1 MTALLHLLPHFRRR
15 ALGLSVALF
24 LAVLTLMAGVA
35 LLGVSGWF
43 LTSAFLASSLAPFN
57 LFGPSA
63 SIRALSMLRIGARY
77 GERVAGHEATLRLL
91 SDLRR
96 WLFLKMIPLGP
107 ERLGRL
113 RGGDLVARLTADVDA
128 LDTVFLFAFAP
139 IVTAL
144 IGGAVLALVFHI
156 ALPPAAWIMG
166 VALLLAALGVP
177 IWLVRRSRQPGKAI
191 AQASGDLRSAVLDG
205 VEGHADLIAFDATD
219 LAQTRIAHA
228 ARDAGTARLRLARAA
243 ADGQAV
249 VQALAGLS
257 AIGVLAAGIVSLRAG
272 TLSAPWMVGIVL
284 ATLAVFEVVGP
295 IMRGA
300 TRLSVAAAAATRIDA
315 LTRGP
320 GGPADPVAPR
330 QVAGHGVLAFEN
342 VRFGYDTTRPVLD
355 GFSLRIEPGERVALV
370 GPSGAGKST
379 VLQLLLR
386 LDDVQGG
393 AITFDGVDI
402 RHLAQADWHRRV
414 ALLAQDA
421 PVFLGTIRDN
431 LRIGDPLADD
441 ARCLR
446 MLDHARLGDF
456 VRGLPQGL
464 DTWLGEAG
472 GTLSAGQARRLCLA
486 RALLSPASLIVLD
499 EPTTGLDRD
508 NELAFFHD
516 ITHATQGRTVLLV
529 THAHLPQG
537 TVDRVIRLK

>member
-1 MTALLHLLPHFRRR
+1 MTALLSLLPHFRRR
-15 ALGLSVALF
+15 VWGLSFALA

-77 GERVAGHEATLRLL
+77 GERVTGHEATLRLL

-96 WLFLKMIPLGP
+96 WLFLRMIPLGP

-139 IVTAL
+139 IATAL
-144 IGGAVLALVFHI
+144 IGGAVLAIVFHI

-166 VALLLAALGVP
+166 SALLLAALGVP
-177 IWLVRRSRQPGKAI
+177 IWLVRRSRRPGEAV
-191 AQASGDLRSAVLDG
+191 AQTSGDLRAAVLDG
-205 VEGHADLIAFDATD
+205 VEGHADLIAFDAID
-219 LAQTRIAHA
+219 LAQDRFEHA
-228 ARDAGTARLRLARAA
+228 ARDAGAARLRLARAA
-243 ADGQAV
+243 ADGQAC

-257 AIGVLAAGIVSLRAG
+257 AIGVLAAGIVALRAN
-272 TLSAPWMVGIVL
+272 TLSAPWMVGMVL
-284 ATLAVFEVVGP
+284 ATLAIFEVVGP

-300 TRLSVAAAAATRIDA
+300 TRLSVAAAAATRIEA
-315 LTRGP
+315 LIS
-320 GGPADPVAPR
+320 GPAGPEDPAAPR
-330 QVAGHGVLAFEN
+330 KVSDHGALVFDR
-342 VRFGYDTTRPVLD
+342 VRYGYDAARPVLSD
-355 GFSLRIEPGERVALV
+355 FSLRIDSGERVALV
-370 GPSGAGKST
+370 GASGAGKST

-402 RHLAQADWHRRV
+402 RQMAQADWHRHV
-414 ALLAQDA
+414 ALLSQDA

-431 LRIGDPLADD
+431 LYIGDPLADD

-456 VRGLPQGL
+456 VRSLPRGL

-486 RALLSPASLIVLD
+486 RALLSPARLIVLD

-508 NELAFFHD
+508 NELAFFRD
-516 ITHATQGRTVLLV
+516 IVHATQGRTVLLV
-529 THAHLPQG
+529 THANLPDG
-537 TVDRVIRLK
+537 TVDRIVKMG

>member
-1 MTALLHLLPHFRRR
+1 MSALLSLLPHFRRR
-15 ALGLSVALF
+15 IWGLSIALA
-24 LAVLTLMAGVA
+24 LAVLTLSAGVA

-77 GERVAGHEATLRLL
+77 GERVTGHEATLRLL

-96 WLFLKMIPLGP
+96 WLFLRMIPLGP

-139 IVTAL
+139 IATAL
-144 IGGAVLALVFHI
+144 IGGAVLAVVFHI

-166 VALLLAALGVP
+166 MALLLAALGVP
-177 IWLVRRSRQPGKAI
+177 VWLVTRSRRPGEAV
-191 AQASGDLRSAVLDG
+191 AQTSGDLRAAVLDG
-205 VEGHADLIAFDATD
+205 VEGHADLIAFDAID
-219 LAQTRIAHA
+219 LAQDRFAHA
-228 ARDAGTARLRLARAA
+228 ARDAGCARLRLARAA
-243 ADGQAV
+243 ADGQAC

-257 AIGVLAAGIVSLRAG
+257 AIGVLAAGIVALRAG
-272 TLSAPWMVGIVL
+272 SLSAPWMVGMVL
-284 ATLAVFEVVGP
+284 ATLAIFEVVGP

-300 TRLSVAAAAATRIDA
+300 TRLSVAAAAATRIEA
-315 LTRGP
+315 LTS
-320 GGPADPVAPR
+320 GPAGPQDPPAPR
-330 QVAGHGVLAFEN
+330 KVSEYGALVFDR
-342 VRFGYDTTRPVLD
+342 VRYGYEAARPVLSD
-355 GFSLRIEPGERVALV
+355 FSLRIDSGERVALV
-370 GPSGAGKST
+370 GASGAGKST

-386 LDDVQGG
+386 LDDVQRG

-402 RHLAQADWHRRV
+402 RQMAQADWHRHV
-414 ALLAQDA
+414 ALLSQDA

-431 LRIGDPLADD
+431 LHIGDPLADD

-456 VRGLPQGL
+456 VRSLPRGL

-508 NELAFFHD
+508 NEVAFFRD
-516 ITHATQGRTVLLV
+516 IAHATQGRTILLV
-529 THAHLPQG
+529 THAKLPAG
-537 TVDRVIRLK
+537 TVDRVVKMG

>member
-1 MTALLHLLPHFRRR
+1 MTALWSLLPHFRRR
-15 ALGLSVALF
+15 ALGLSAALA
-24 LAVLTLMAGVA
+24 LAILTLVAGVA

-43 LTSAFLASSLAPFN
+43 LTSAFLASSVAPFN

-77 GERVAGHEATLRLL
+77 GERVTGHEATLRLL

-96 WLFLKMIPLGP
+96 WLFLRMIPLNP

-139 IVTAL
+139 IATAL
-144 IGGAVLALVFHI
+144 VGGAVLAVVFHI
-156 ALPPAAWIMG
+156 VLPPAAWIMG
-166 VALLLAALGVP
+166 TALLLAALGVP
-177 IWLVRRSRQPGKAI
+177 VWLVRRSRRPGAAV
-191 AQASGDLRSAVLDG
+191 AQTSGDLRASVLDA

-219 LAQTRIAHA
+219 LAHARFTHA
-228 ARDAGTARLRLARAA
+228 AHDAGTARLRLARAA
-243 ADGQAV
+243 ADGQAC

-257 AIGVLAAGIVSLRAG
+257 AVGVLAAGIVALRADS
-272 TLSAPWMVGIVL
+272 LSAPWMVGMVL
-284 ATLAVFEVVGP
+284 ATLAIFEVVAP

-300 TRLSVAAAAATRIDA
+300 TRLSVAAAAATRIEA
-315 LTRGP
+315 LTDGP
-320 GGPADPVAPR
+320 PGPTDPAVPR
-330 QVAGHGVLAFEN
+330 NVSGQGVLAFEQ
-342 VRFGYDTTRPVLD
+342 VRYGYDTARPVLD
-355 GFSLRIEPGERVALV
+355 GFSMRIAPGERVALV
-370 GPSGAGKST
+370 GASGAGKST

-393 AITFDGVDI
+393 AITVDGVDI
-402 RHLAQADWHRRV
+402 REMAQADWHRQV
-414 ALLAQDA
+414 AWLAQDA
-421 PVFLGTIRDN
+421 PIFLGTIRDN

-446 MLDHARLGDF
+446 MLDHARLGEF

-464 DTWLGEAG
+464 ETWLGEAG

-486 RALLSPASLIVLD
+486 RALLSPARLIVLD

-508 NELAFFHD
+508 NELAFFQD
-516 ITHATQGRTVLLV
+516 IVHATQGRTVLLV
-529 THAHLPQG
+529 THAQLPAG
-537 TVDRVIRLK
+537 TVDRIIRLG

>member
-1 MTALLHLLPHFRRR
+1 MSALLSLLPHFRRR
-15 ALGLSVALF
+15 ALGLSFALA

-43 LTSAFLASSLAPFN
+43 LTSAFLAGGLVPFN

-77 GERVAGHEATLRLL
+77 GERLTGHDATLRLL

-96 WLFLKMIPLGP
+96 WLFLRMIPLAP

-139 IVTAL
+139 IATAL
-144 IGGAVLALVFHI
+144 IGGAVLAVLFHAI
-156 ALPPAAWIMG
+156 LPPAAWVMG
-166 VALLLAALGVP
+166 IALLLAALGVP
-177 IWLVRRSRQPGKAI
+177 IWLVRRSRHPGAAV
-191 AQASGDLRSAVLDG
+191 AQTSGDLRAAVLDG
-205 VEGHADLIAFDATD
+205 VEGHADLIAFDAID
-219 LAQTRIAHA
+219 LAQTRFTDA
-228 ARDAGTARLRLARAA
+228 ARDAGAARLRLARAA
-243 ADGQAV
+243 ADGQAC
-249 VQALAGLS
+249 VQAMAGL
-257 AIGVLAAGIVSLRAG
+257 AAVGVLATGIAALRAG
-272 TLSAPWMVGIVL
+272 ELSAPWMVGMVL
-284 ATLAVFEVVGP
+284 ATLAIFEVVAP

-300 TRLSVAAAAATRIDA
+300 TRLSVAAAAATRINA
-315 LTRGP
+315 LTDGP
-320 GGPADPVAPR
+320 AGPADPTVPRKVAE
-330 QVAGHGVLAFEN
+330 HGVLVFDS
-342 VRFGYDTTRPVLD
+342 VRYGYDASQPVLRD
-355 GFSLRIEPGERVALV
+355 FSLQIETGERVALV
-370 GPSGAGKST
+370 GPSGVGKST

-393 AITFDGVDI
+393 AIRFDGVDI
-402 RHLAQADWHRRV
+402 RDMAQADWHRHV
-414 ALLAQDA
+414 ALLSQDA
-421 PVFLGTIRDN
+421 PVFLGSIRDN
-431 LRIGDPLADD
+431 LRIGDPLADE

-456 VRGLPQGL
+456 VRSLPQGL

-486 RALLSPASLIVLD
+486 RALLSPACLIVLD

-508 NELAFFHD
+508 NEVAFFRD
-516 ITHATQGRTVLLV
+516 IVHATQGRTVLLV
-529 THAHLPQG
+529 THAQLPAG
-537 TVDRVIRLK
+537 TVDRIVRIG

>member
-1 MTALLHLLPHFRRR
+1 MTALLNLLPHFRRR
-15 ALGLSVALF
+15 ALGLSVALL

-77 GERVAGHEATLRLL
+77 GERVSGHEATLRLL

-113 RGGDLVARLTADVDA
+113 RGGDLVARLTADIDA

-139 IVTAL
+139 IATAL
-144 IGGAVLALVFHI
+144 IGGAVLAVVFHL

-166 VALLLAALGVP
+166 IALLLAAIGVP
-177 IWLVRRSRQPGKAI
+177 VWLVRRSRQPGEAV
-191 AQASGDLRSAVLDG
+191 AQSSGDLRSAVLDG

-219 LAQTRIAHA
+219 VARTRFARA
-228 ARDAGTARLRLARAA
+228 ASDAGAARLRLARAA

-257 AIGVLAAGIVSLRAG
+257 AVGVLAAGIVALRAD
-272 TLSAPWMVGIVL
+272 TLSAPWMVGLVL

-300 TRLSVAAAAATRIDA
+300 TRLSVAAAAANRIQA
-315 LTRGP
+315 LTDGP
-320 GGPADPVAPR
+320 SGPADPAAPR
-330 QVAGHGVLAFEN
+330 KAADHGVLVFDQ
-342 VRFGYDTTRPVLD
+342 VRYGYDADRPVLH
-355 GFSLRIEPGERVALV
+355 GFSLRVEPGERVALV
-370 GPSGAGKST
+370 GPSGTGKST

-386 LDDVQGG
+386 LTDVQGG
-393 AITFDGVDI
+393 AITFDGVDL
-402 RHLAQADWHRRV
+402 RDMAQADWHGHV

-431 LRIGDPLADD
+431 LRIGDPTADD

-456 VRGLPQGL
+456 VRSLPRGL

-486 RALLSPASLIVLD
+486 RALLSPAGLIVLD

-508 NELAFFHD
+508 NELAFFAD
-516 ITHATQGRTVLLV
+516 IVHATQGRTVLLV
-529 THAHLPQG
+529 THAQLPAG
-537 TVDRVIRLK
+537 TVDRVVRMR